1 MIDERK
7 EEAAALYAL
16 DLLEGA
22 ERSAFEAELQS
33 DRELRRLV
41 DQLRAASANV
51 ALLAPIAEP
60 SAFLRERILADV
72 ADRAPTSADH
82 VVPFRLPLW
91 TGWAAAVFFIIA
103 TGYFAVAN
111 FNTRSQA
118 NLLRE
123 SERLARIETGNIT
136 NLLEAERLISRQQIA
151 DLKNAQNDVAIL
163 RSTLA
168 AEHDSATDQIA
179 DLIKQNA
186 VLAQQNAL
194 ADLKIDSLASLVV
207 GTPDARAIAV
217 WNPHTQEGVLTV
229 TKLPALPAGKDYQLW
244 VVDPQYPIPVDGGV
258 FQVDPAT
265 GEARVTFKPNK
276 PVATAAKFA
285 VSLERKG
292 GVPKAEGTMM
302 LLSY

>member
-22 ERSAFEAELQS
+22 ERSAFETELKA

-41 DQLRAASANV
+41 DQLRAAAANV
-51 ALLAPIAEP
+51 ALLAPLAEP
-60 SAFLRERILADV
+60 SAFLRERILADI
-72 ADRAPTSADH
+72 ADRSPTSSDH
-82 VVPFRLPLW
+82 VVPFRLPHW
-91 TGWAAAVFFIIA
+91 TGWAAAVCFIVA

-123 SERLARIETGNIT
+123 SERLARIESGNLS

-151 DLKNAQNDVAIL
+151 DLKNSQADVA
-163 RSTLA
+163 TLGTRLN
-168 AEHDSATDQIA
+168 AERASATAQIA
-179 DLIKQNA
+179 DLK
-186 VLAQQNAL
+186 QQNAL
-194 ADLKIDSLASLVV
+194 ADLKIDSLASLVT

-229 TKLPALPAGKDYQLW
+229 TKLPALPEGKDYQLW

-258 FQVDPAT
+258 FQVDPVT

>member
-22 ERSAFEAELQS
+22 ERSAFEAEIQS

-51 ALLAPIAEP
+51 ALLAPLAEP

-91 TGWAAAVFFIIA
+91 TGWAAAVFFIVA

-123 SERLARIETGNIT
+123 SERLARIDAGNLS
-136 NLLEAERLISRQQIA
+136 NLLEAERLISRQQIS
-151 DLKNAQNDVAIL
+151 DLKLAQADASAL
-163 RSTLA
+163 RTSLA
-168 AEHDSATDQIA
+168 SATAQIA
-179 DLIKQNA
+179 ELK
-186 VLAQQNAL
+186 QQNAL

-229 TKLPALPAGKDYQLW
+229 TKLPPLPAGKDYQLW

-276 PVATAAKFA
+276 PVATVAKFA

>member
-22 ERSAFEAELQS
+22 ERSAFETELKA

-51 ALLAPIAEP
+51 ALLAPLAEP

-72 ADRAPTSADH
+72 ADRSPTSSDH
-82 VVPFRLPLW
+82 VVPFRLPHW
-91 TGWAAAVFFIIA
+91 TGWAAAVCFIVA

-123 SERLARIETGNIT
+123 SERLARIETGNLS

-151 DLKNAQNDVAIL
+151 DLKLAQTDASGL
-163 RSTLA
+163 RTSLASTA
-168 AEHDSATDQIA
+168 AQIA
-179 DLIKQNA
+179 GLK
-186 VLAQQNAL
+186 QQNAL
-194 ADLKIDSLASLVV
+194 SDLKIDSLASLVV
-207 GTPDARAIAV
+207 NTPDARAIAV
-217 WNPHTQEGVLTV
+217 WNPRTQEGVLTV
-229 TKLPALPAGKDYQLW
+229 TKLPALPEGKDYQLW

-258 FQVDPAT
+258 FQVDPVT
-265 GEARVTFKPNK
+265 GEARVTFKPDK

>member
-22 ERSAFEAELQS
+22 ERSAFETQLQS

-41 DQLRAASANV
+41 DQLRAASANI
-51 ALLAPIAEP
+51 ALLAPLAEP

-72 ADRAPTSADH
+72 ADREPTTPDH

-91 TGWAAAVFFIIA
+91 TGWAAAVCFIVA
-103 TGYFAVAN
+103 TGYFSVAN
-111 FNTRSQA
+111 FNARSQA
-118 NLLRE
+118 NFLRE
-123 SERLARIETGNIT
+123 SERLTRIEAGNLS
-136 NLLEAERLISRQQIA
+136 NLLEAERLISRQQISDLRLAQA
-151 DLKNAQNDVAIL
+151 DASAL
-163 RSTLA
+163 RTSLA
-168 AEHDSATDQIA
+168 SAAAQIA
-179 DLIKQNA
+179 DLK
-186 VLAQQNAL
+186 QQNAL
-194 ADLKIDSLASLVV
+194 SDLKIDALASLVV

-217 WNPHTQEGVLTV
+217 WNPRTQEGVLTV
-229 TKLPALPAGKDYQLW
+229 AKLPALPEGKDYQLW